1 MAAKQEN
8 KDIAPDNR
16 RKYERIRVSHPVKM
30 EATLRGRFIDI
41 MRLEMSGVT
50 IDMSEGGFSANV
62 DQSIAPGA
70 RCRVELTDE
79 DGGEP
84 RSIWGRARRCTTG
97 RNGFVVALEFDEP
110 VAALEALRSAGAISE
125 ETTAEML
132 GPGGG
137 DGDAEEVEEA
147 ADEADPDATLE
158 LDEDAEEPVEAAA
171 GKKTAPRKKKTGR
184 KRKKT
189 SGAGRKKAASG
200 RTPSPPPPPYE
211 GSG

>member
-1 MAAKQEN
+1 
-8 KDIAPDNR
+8 
-16 RKYERIRVSHPVKM
+16 M

-41 MRLEMSGVT
+41 MRLEMSSVT

-70 RCRVELTDE
+70 RCRVELVDQ

-125 ETTAEML
+125 DTTAEML
-132 GPGGG
+132 GPSGSNG
-137 DGDAEEVEEA
+137 DADEGEEAAGDAEEVEEA
-147 ADEADPDATLE
+147 GGEADPDATLE
-158 LDEDAEEPVEAAA
+158 LDEEGEEAVEAAA
-171 GKKTAPRKKKTGR
+171 EKKASPRKKKTRR
-184 KRKKT
+184 KRKTT
-189 SGAGRKKAASG
+189 SRAGRKKAG
-200 RTPSPPPPPYE
+200 
-211 GSG
+211 